1 MDETVHLSSSEKA
14 RLENEKQIYCLLRML
29 NYIEKFYSTDKIDQ
43 QTYKTEVN
51 KLLEKYSKFSQI
63 TPGYNLQEFEKKYA
77 IPHEEISWAKYV
89 IEKGVEVSMRQ
100 LRASRAR
107 KPSFTC
113 RPLPPSSKSSNASTW
128 PRTTQLSARSALP

>member
-63 TPGYNLQEFEKKYA
+63 IPGYNLQEFEKKYA

-89 IEKGVEVSMRQ
+89 IEKGAEVHIQSP
-100 LRASRAR
+100 RANRAR
-107 KPSFTC
+107 KPSSIC
-113 RPLPPSSKSSNASTW
+113 KPRPLSSKSSKASTW
-128 PRTTQLSARSALP
+128 PQTTQ